1 MEMKVP
7 TKLFT
12 TEEITFSPTSSSPD
26 EDSSFEEFESALNDD
41 FYIPTVGLREI
52 QLFREGLR
60 SPVKYAQPESSSSS
74 YTISDSDKSERN
86 TRTNELEGVQMAL
99 KSVNQALKEAK
110 ETIELQKQELV
121 IAKGQYSRC
130 KGEVEELLIKNASMS
145 KALSTETELRRANAE
160 KVIKYDGVRNE
171 NEFYKKEIESL
182 RSALTEN
189 LNITKVLQANEKISK
204 SKAAMAEKHIEKL
217 VFEKAAL
224 QKEFD
229 KIFLSNENM
238 RFLHTETNE
247 RFEEVVRKNE
257 HLTQT
262 MAGMVTDIE
271 IQFDEKSKKEL
282 EAFRNTII
290 KESEE
295 ARAVVATKWKSESI
309 ALKEQIA
316 SLKAENKQLQS
327 ENISLSE
334 EKQNLS
340 LEHGFEMKS
349 IEHRMNNTNEHL
361 KNKSLELTALRATF
375 EERMQQ
381 LRRKE
386 IENRMLY
393 DQVDILKSAIS
404 KLEIHT
410 GGFYL
415 DEKSEKS
422 SEMIEQVSSSATAIT
437 A

>member
-1 MEMKVP
+1 
-7 TKLFT
+7 
-12 TEEITFSPTSSSPD
+12 
-26 EDSSFEEFESALNDD
+26 
-41 FYIPTVGLREI
+41 
-52 QLFREGLR
+52 
-60 SPVKYAQPESSSSS
+60 
-74 YTISDSDKSERN
+74 
-86 TRTNELEGVQMAL
+86 
-99 KSVNQALKEAK
+99 
-110 ETIELQKQELV
+110 
-121 IAKGQYSRC
+121 
-130 KGEVEELLIKNASMS
+130 MS